1 MSPVPRFRIRV
12 GNSATSTSIRC
23 ASSSLDIWETRY
35 RRAAQRLLRSPHPQ
49 QRDEMKQTTR
59 CAVCGAPKMILEAND
74 RVDKE
79 CLVRDSAAINNSRH
93 ARPIN
98 QPLRNGQ
105 SARLPELKPHPLL
118 AATKS

>member
-1 MSPVPRFRIRV
+1 
-12 GNSATSTSIRC
+12 
-23 ASSSLDIWETRY
+23 
-35 RRAAQRLLRSPHPQ
+35 
-49 QRDEMKQTTR
+49 
-59 CAVCGAPKMILEAND
+59 MILEAND

-79 CLVRDSAAINNSRH
+79 CLVRDSAAIKNSRH

-118 AATKS
+118 DATKS